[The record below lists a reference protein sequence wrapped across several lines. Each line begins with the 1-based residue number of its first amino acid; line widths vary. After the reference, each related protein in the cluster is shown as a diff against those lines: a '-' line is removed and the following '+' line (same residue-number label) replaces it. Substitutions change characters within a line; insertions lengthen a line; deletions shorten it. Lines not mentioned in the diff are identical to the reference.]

1 MQTSIK
7 NIGSYATTNE
17 GMAPSLV
24 RLTSVNNYPDFSIE
38 WGKNATR
45 SKERKK
51 AYAMFFWWTK
61 STLRFVEERGK

>member
-17 GMAPSLV
+17 GMAPSLA

-38 WGKNATR
+38 RGKYATR
-45 SKERKK
+45 LKERKK
-51 AYAMFFWWTK
+51 AYTRFFVDK
-61 STLRFVEERGK
+61 VHPEIF